1 MLQISELSG
10 RHDRESF
17 DCGSPELN
25 SYLRQI
31 AAQHVRKSLARVYVA
46 HEASRPERIVGFYAL
61 NGCEIQSDELPE
73 SLRKKFPRRVPA
85 VRLGRLAVAREFQRQ
100 GVGELLLFH
109 AMWNVGQVDTIVGAV
124 ALLVDAKDEA
134 ARRFYLKY
142 GFVEFPDRPLNLFL
156 PIARVKEAM
165 SRVKRESGGAPIG

>member
-25 SYLRQI
+25 NYLRQV

-46 HEASRPERIVGFYAL
+46 HDETNPERIVGFYAL

-73 SLRKKFPRRVPA
+73 SLRKRFPRRVPA
-85 VRLGRLAVAREFQRQ
+85 VRLGRLAVAREHQ
-100 GVGELLLFH
+100 GQGIGALLLFH
-109 AMWNVGQVDTIVGAV
+109 AMWNVGQVDAIVGAV
-124 ALLVDAKDEA
+124 ALLVDAKDERA
-134 ARRFYLKY
+134 QRFYSKY
-142 GFVEFPDRPLNLFL
+142 GFLELPDRPLNLFL
-156 PIARVKEAM
+156 PIARVREAV
-165 SRVKRESGGAPIG
+165 SYVKG

>member
-1 MLQISELSG
+1 MLRISELSG

-25 SYLRQI
+25 NYLRQV
-31 AAQHVRKSLARVYVA
+31 AGQHIRKSLARVYVA
-46 HEASRPERIVGFYAL
+46 HEESSPERIVGFYAL
-61 NGCEIQSDELPE
+61 NGCEIQSNELPE
-73 SLRKKFPRRVPA
+73 SFRKKYPRHVPA
-85 VRLGRLAVAREFQRQ
+85 VRLGRLAVAREYQGQ

-109 AMWNVGQVDTIVGAV
+109 SMWNVGQVDAIVGAV

-142 GFVEFPDRPLNLFL
+142 GFLEFPDRPLNLFL
-156 PIARVKEAM
+156 TIARVKEA
-165 SRVKRESGGAPIG
+165 VLQLKR